1 MLDLIQ
7 ENFISLLCAGIAGVA
22 TGIMAKLYRKIN
34 GLIMSVMAMGH
45 DDLFRYA
52 EFYILT
58 NEITVKELENLEHIY
73 KGYQALGGNGT
84 GTEIFEKCKELPV
97 VDKRTKY
104 NPYYT
109 EREL

>member
-1 MLDLIQ
+1 MVDLIQ
-7 ENFISLLCAGIAGVA
+7 ENFISILCAGIAGVA
-22 TGIMAKLYRKIN
+22 TGIMANLYRKIN

-73 KGYQALGGNGT
+73 KGYHALG
-84 GTEIFEKCKELPV
+84 
-97 VDKRTKY
+97 R
-104 NPYYT
+104 
-109 EREL
+109 

>member
-1 MLDLIQ
+1 MLIDLIRD
-7 ENFISLLCAGIAGVA
+7 NFISILCAGIAGVA
-22 TGIMAKLYRKIN
+22 TGIMTRLYRKIN
-34 GLIMSVMAMGH
+34 GLILSVMAMGH

-73 KGYQALGGNGT
+73 KGYHALGGNGT

-109 EREL
+109 ERD

>member
-1 MLDLIQ
+1 MLNLIQ

-52 EFYILT
+52 EFYTVSYTHLT
-58 NEITVKELENLEHIY
+58 
-73 KGYQALGGNGT
+73 
-84 GTEIFEKCKELPV
+84 LPTNSRV
-97 VDKRTKY
+97 
-104 NPYYT
+104 
-109 EREL
+109 